1 MQPPPPL
8 DFVSTE
14 TVRQLYAAMPTVFAR
29 DIARAKGQSI
39 PPQSVPTL
47 KRERPTDEPELAMM
61 KRRDMGDSKA
71 GTGMPPPATPALAPK
86 SVHPAQPFAGGVPQ
100 AAMHDPAR
108 MVQMRQQQAQFQAQT
123 PQVQQPHMSGVRQ
136 MSPPQ
141 ATNTGVGM
149 GVGQPQVQGQ
159 QTAAH
164 ANAVQQIVN
173 SFGPQGL
180 ALMNQLQD
188 PNNALVKYLVEQ
200 IPNFLSLPLHQQLKS
215 MQHAQVRF
223 TIFCLVPLWLTAI
236 VYVEYCTTETNCSAA
251 AAAAATTTTTTTE
264 AGCSAAAAAATI
276 AAAATSAATSAAAA
290 AAITTSTTTS
300 TTSITAQPTAN
311 TAAKLGQSKSRRAFR
326 SHANQFGGKRN

>member
-47 KRERPTDEPELAMM
+47 KRERPTDESELAMM
-61 KRRDMGDSKA
+61 KRRDTGDSKTA
-71 GTGMPPPATPALAPK
+71 IGMPPPATPALAPK
-86 SVHPAQPFAGGVPQ
+86 SAHSAQPFAGNNPQ
-100 AAMHDPAR
+100 AAMPDPAR
-108 MVQMRQQQAQFQAQT
+108 MVQMRQQQAQFQAQA
-123 PQVQQPHMSGVRQ
+123 PQVQQPHVSGVRQ
-136 MSPPQ
+136 MSPQ
-141 ATNTGVGM
+141 GTNTGVGM
-149 GVGQPQVQGQ
+149 GVGVGQPQVQGQ
-159 QTAAH
+159 QAAAH

-200 IPNFLSLPLHQQLKS
+200 IPNFASLPLQHQLKN

-223 TIFCLVPLWLTAI
+223 TTYADPTLAYRNLICRIFCNRDGLLSISSSNNNNRGRLQHNNNSSSSSN
-236 VYVEYCTTETNCSAA
+236 TNS
-251 AAAAATTTTTTTE
+251 
-264 AGCSAAAAAATI
+264 SDY
-276 AAAATSAATSAAAA
+276 TSSNTNNSSSSHHNHHNNCNNR
-290 AAITTSTTTS
+290 STTHSKHSSQTW
-300 TTSITAQPTAN
+300 SIPA
-311 TAAKLGQSKSRRAFR
+311 
-326 SHANQFGGKRN
+326 

>member
-86 SVHPAQPFAGGVPQ
+86 SAHSAQPFAGGVPQ
-100 AAMHDPAR
+100 AAMPDPAR
-108 MVQMRQQQAQFQAQT
+108 MVQMRQQQAQFQPQA
-123 PQVQQPHMSGVRQ
+123 PQVQQPHMSGVRH

-159 QTAAH
+159 QAAAH

-215 MQHAQVRF
+215 MQHAQVR
-223 TIFCLVPLWLTAI
+223 
-236 VYVEYCTTETNCSAA
+236 TTFSSDHS
-251 AAAAATTTTTTTE
+251 
-264 AGCSAAAAAATI
+264 GL
-276 AAAATSAATSAAAA
+276 
-290 AAITTSTTTS
+290 
-300 TTSITAQPTAN
+300 P
-311 TAAKLGQSKSRRAFR
+311 QS
-326 SHANQFGGKRN
+326 HL

>member
-61 KRRDMGDSKA
+61 KRRDTGDSKP

-86 SVHPAQPFAGGVPQ
+86 SAHSAQPFPGSVPQ
-100 AAMHDPAR
+100 AAMSDPAR
-108 MVQMRQQQAQFQAQT
+108 MVQMRQQQAQIQAQAA
-123 PQVQQPHMSGVRQ
+123 QVQQPHVSGVRQ
-136 MSPPQ
+136 MSPQ
-141 ATNTGVGM
+141 GTNTGVGM
-149 GVGQPQVQGQ
+149 GVGVGQPQVQGQ
-159 QTAAH
+159 QAAAH

-200 IPNFLSLPLHQQLKS
+200 IPNFVSLPLQHQLKS

-223 TIFCLVPLWLTAI
+223 TTYADPTLANRNIICRILCNRDGLLSI
-236 VYVEYCTTETNCSAA
+236 SSSNNNNNNRGRLQHNNNNSSSSSDCTSSNINSSSSSHHNNLNNCNNR
-251 AAAAATTTTTTTE
+251 
-264 AGCSAAAAAATI
+264 
-276 AAAATSAATSAAAA
+276 
-290 AAITTSTTTS
+290 STTHSKHSSQTW
-300 TTSITAQPTAN
+300 SIPA
-311 TAAKLGQSKSRRAFR
+311 
-326 SHANQFGGKRN
+326 